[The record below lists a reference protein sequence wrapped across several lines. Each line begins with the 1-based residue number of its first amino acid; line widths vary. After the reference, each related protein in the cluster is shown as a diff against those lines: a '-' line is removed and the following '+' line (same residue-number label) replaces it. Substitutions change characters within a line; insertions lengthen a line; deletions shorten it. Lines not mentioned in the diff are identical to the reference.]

1 MKKKKED
8 LVAVVT
14 GGASG
19 IGFAIAK
26 RFVQAEIKTVLLGTN
41 ATQLKLACETL
52 GELSDFL
59 VYNPVILNEFPGLV
73 KRVVEKYSKIDILVN
88 CEGNYLKKPVGDISD
103 EEVYKIILTNQ
114 TAMFCMTREVFGVMK
129 SCGRGSI
136 LNISSI
142 AAQIG
147 IPPMVAY
154 SGTKSAIEGL
164 TRSMDIEFSEFGI
177 RVNCIAPGYIKTNAL
192 SLLLDKDPKRKK
204 KVIERTPLK
213 RMGKPSEIAEAA
225 LFLALP
231 SASYI
236 TGAILPVDGG
246 ISIVT

>member
-1 MKKKKED
+1 
-8 LVAVVT
+8 
-14 GGASG
+14 
-19 IGFAIAK
+19 
-26 RFVQAEIKTVLLGTN
+26 
-41 ATQLKLACETL
+41 
-52 GELSDFL
+52 
-59 VYNPVILNEFPGLV
+59 
-73 KRVVEKYSKIDILVN
+73 
-88 CEGNYLKKPVGDISD
+88 
-103 EEVYKIILTNQ
+103 
-114 TAMFCMTREVFGVMK
+114 
-129 SCGRGSI
+129 
-136 LNISSI
+136 
-142 AAQIG
+142 
-147 IPPMVAY
+147 MVAY
-154 SGTKSAIEGL
+154 SGTKSAIEGM
-164 TRSMDIEFSEFGI
+164 TRSMAIEFSEFGI